1 VTRRTDHETAPDRLP
16 VGQLLVNLLRLF
28 RAALAER
35 GEGGSGFE
43 GIRPAHLQIFGA
55 IKAGGSRLTDL
66 AESSGLSLS
75 ATAELVDSLQGLG
88 YLERRPDPGDGRAKL
103 VCLTDPGRQAIDEG
117 RRLIADIE
125 AEWGKALGA
134 AQFTQLCD
142 SMQALLDQLD
152 PGVRTAYRAGAS
164 PPPS

>member
-1 VTRRTDHETAPDRLP
+1 VPPRTQLPSAADRLP
-16 VGQLLVNLLRLF
+16 VGQLLINLLRLF
-28 RAALAER
+28 RAELADR
-35 GEGGSGFE
+35 GEGGTGFE
-43 GIRPAHLQIFGA
+43 GIRPAHLQIFGT
-55 IKAGGSRLTDL
+55 IKADGSRLTDL

-103 VCLTDPGRQAIDEG
+103 VCLTGAGRGAIDEG

-125 AEWGKALGA
+125 AEWGEALGS

-142 SMQALLDQLD
+142 SMQTLLDQLD
-152 PGVRTAYRAGAS
+152 PGIRAGYRAGAS